1 LVRPGMTAAVNI
13 VVSEIKD
20 ALIVPNRAIRLRNG
34 QRVVY
39 LLKDGLLE
47 AVEVVVGA
55 SSDTHSEIVKGNVA
69 EGDLV
74 VLNPPPALLQLQ
86 TNGAMPPFVSQ

>member
-1 LVRPGMTAAVNI
+1 
-13 VVSEIKD
+13 
-20 ALIVPNRAIRLRNG
+20 
-34 QRVVY
+34 
-39 LLKDGLLE
+39 LLE